1 MFQAVAETRFDGVN
15 DHFIGVRDSLRSV
28 ENRFDGVDTK
38 FNSMG
43 SRLDSMDTRTVMSIG
58 IGVAM
63 CVVSVASV
71 IAAMVT
77 LIIKL

>member
-1 MFQAVAETRFDGVN
+1 MLINSVDLTPTILGL
-15 DHFIGVRDSLRSV
+15 LRIPSQ
-28 ENRFDGVDTK
+28 NRFDGVDTK

-43 SRLDSMDTRTVMSIG
+43 SRLDGMDTRTVMSIG

-63 CVVSVASV
+63 WVVSVASV